1 MPGKCLKFA
10 IAASVSSMALLA
22 GNAAAIAQDVPSE
35 EAGSPSDQSGGIEEI
50 LVTAQRKS
58 ESAQD
63 VPVAI
68 SAFSGDDLQEL
79 GVTQPID
86 IAAQTPGLYIK
97 NGIGSANPYI
107 SVRNVGQSLFV
118 GNASQPVGMYVNDVN
133 LSYTSVMSQPL
144 FDIERVEVLKGPQGT
159 LFGRNSTGGALSYFT
174 AQPTNDTEGSI
185 IAQFGNKAMVDVEGF
200 INIPLSAD
208 VATRAAFK
216 VRRQD
221 GFHTNTL
228 TGNDLGATSYW
239 AGRLTTKWN
248 AGDNFTALLTM
259 DASFDRSGNVPWV
272 SFGFADPSVPVTN
285 ADLIAAG
292 RAQGNGVNFATGNA
306 FGRNEVYGSSS
317 FVAAGLGANNCS
329 EQNTRAE
336 LIARNEAGLC
346 ATHLG
351 HSGDRDLYSGEYSL
365 EPKIKHDLY
374 SAVLNLQYDFG
385 GATATSITGYVNSDR
400 ILEEEFDGTAAIS
413 ADNTYRGKT
422 ELFSQELRLSG
433 DSQLLDWVGGAYYS
447 YDKIDE
453 SDTYAYDDI
462 WFFTHLVDFR
472 QVTKNLGLFAHTKWN
487 LSDKIGLILA
497 GRFTRERISFDGGTD
512 VINVVDPDL
521 DVFGYGLPLTAQQR
535 TRPPAGFESTK
546 TKKFTW
552 KAGLEY
558 KPNDDILLYGFAT
571 KGVKSGG
578 YNGTWTVTNAELRPY
593 RPESLIDYE
602 VGFKTNLM
610 DRALQLNGSM
620 FYYDYRNLQAFVLNS
635 AALFVVDNIPKTA
648 VKGGELDLQF
658 VPNRAIDL
666 RLGVSYTDAEIRSVT
681 ADQVNN
687 GILVGNTTANSA
699 KWTFNGLAKYTWAVS
714 DQMDVALQGDFNYQG
729 KTYFTVQN
737 TPASSQ
743 KGYWLFNAR
752 LTVEP
757 NDGPWSFALWG
768 KNLANKIYVTE
779 AFPDPGEGLISYN
792 LGTPRTFGAT
802 LSYKF

>member
-1 MPGKCLKFA
+1 MGRPKLKQICVITVSA
-10 IAASVSSMALLA
+10 IALTWS
-22 GNAAAIAQDVPSE
+22 GAAAAQTAADDASQPAQE
-35 EAGSPSDQSGGIEEI
+35 ETAGVAEI

-58 ESAQD
+58 ESAQN
-63 VPVAI
+63 VPI
-68 SAFSGDDLQEL
+68 SIAAFSGSDLQEL
-79 GVTQPID
+79 GVSQPID

-174 AQPTNDTEGSI
+174 AQPTSNTEGSI
-185 IAQFGNKAMVDVEGF
+185 IAQFGNKAMVDVEGY
-200 INIPLSAD
+200 INLPLSPTLS
-208 VATRAAFK
+208 TRAAVK

-221 GFHTNTL
+221 GFHHNTL
-228 TGNDLGATSYW
+228 TGNDLGATDYW
-239 AGRLTTKWN
+239 AGRLTTKWES
-248 AGDNFTALLTM
+248 GDSFTALLAL

-292 RAQGNGVNFATGNA
+292 RAQGDGVNFAAGNA
-306 FGRNEVYGSSS
+306 FGRNEVYGSTP
-317 FVAAGLGANNCS
+317 FVTAGLGQNNCS

-351 HSGDRDLYSGEYSL
+351 QSGDRDLYSGAYSL
-365 EPKIKHDLY
+365 EPKIRHDLY
-374 SAVLNLQYDFG
+374 SAVLNLQYDFDW
-385 GATATSITGYVNSDR
+385 ATATSITGYVNSDR

-422 ELFSQELRLSG
+422 ELFSQELRFAG
-433 DSQLLDWVGGAYYS
+433 DSSLLDWVGGVYYS
-447 YDKIDE
+447 HDRIDE
-453 SDTYAYDDI
+453 SDTYKYDNI

-472 QVTKNLGLFAHTKWN
+472 QKTENFGVFGHTKWN
-487 LSDKIGLILA
+487 LSDTIGLILA
-497 GRFTRERISFDGGTD
+497 GRYTRERISFDGGTD
-512 VINVVDPDL
+512 VINVIDPDL

-535 TRPPAGFESTK
+535 TRPPAGFESTLAK
-546 TKKFTW
+546 SFTW
-552 KAGLEY
+552 KVGLEY
-558 KPNDDILLYGFAT
+558 NPDNNILLYGFAT

-578 YNGTWTVTNAELRPY
+578 YNGTWTVTDAELRPY

-610 DRALQLNGSM
+610 DRALQLNGSL

-635 AALFVVDNIPKTA
+635 SALFVVDNIPKTS
-648 VKGGELDLQF
+648 VRGGELDLQF
-658 VPNRAIDL
+658 VPTQSLNL
-666 RLGVSYTDAEIRSVT
+666 RLGISYTDAQIEQVT
-681 ADQVNN
+681 ADQISN
-687 GILVGNTTANSA
+687 GIFAGNTTANSA
-699 KWTFNGLAKYTWAVS
+699 KLTFNGLAKYDIPLS
-714 DQMDVALQGDFNYQG
+714 DTIDLSVQGDFNYQG

-743 KGYWLFNAR
+743 DAYWLFNAR
-752 LTVEP
+752 ITIAP
-757 NDGPWSFALWG
+757 SDGPWSFAIWG
-768 KNLANKIYVTE
+768 KNLANKVYVTE

-792 LGTPRTFGAT
+792 LGTPRTFGGT
-802 LSYKF
+802 ISYKF

>member
-1 MPGKCLKFA
+1 MSKKYIKFA
-10 IAASVSSMALLA
+10 FAASVSSIALMVH
-22 GNAAAIAQDVPSE
+22 NAAIAQETQAQEVAASAEQD
-35 EAGSPSDQSGGIEEI
+35 GGVNEI

-68 SAFSGDDLQEL
+68 SAYSGDDLQDL

-107 SVRNVGQSLFV
+107 SIRNVGQSLFV

-174 AQPTNDTEGSI
+174 VQPTNTTEGSI
-185 IAQFGNKAMVDVEGF
+185 IAQVGNNALVDVEGF

-208 VATRAAFK
+208 VATRAAIK

-228 TGNDLGATSYW
+228 TGNDLGATDYW

-248 AGDNFTALLTM
+248 AGDNFTAVLTL
-259 DASFDRSGNVPWV
+259 DGSFDRSGNVPWV

-306 FGRNEVYGSSS
+306 FGRNEVYGSGS

-346 ATHLG
+346 ATHTG

-365 EPKIKHDLY
+365 EPEINHDLY

-385 GATATSITGYVNSDR
+385 AVTATSITGYVNSDR
-400 ILEEEFDGTAAIS
+400 SLEEEFDGTAAIS

-422 ELFSQELRLSG
+422 ELFSQELRFAG

-453 SDTYAYDDI
+453 TDTYEYDNI
-462 WFFTHLVDFR
+462 WFFTHLVDFK
-472 QVTKNLGLFAHTKWN
+472 QTTKNLGLFAHTKWN
-487 LSDKIGLILA
+487 VTDKLGVILA
-497 GRFTRERISFDGGTD
+497 GRYTQEQISFDGGTD
-512 VINVVDPDL
+512 VINVIDPDL
-521 DVFGYGLPLTAQQR
+521 DVFGYGLPLIAQQR
-535 TRPPAGFESTK
+535 TRPPVGFGSTK

-578 YNGTWTVTNAELRPY
+578 YNGTWTVTNDELRPY
-593 RPESLIDYE
+593 RPETLIDYE

-610 DRALQLNGSM
+610 DRDLQFNGSA

-635 AALFVVDNIPKTA
+635 GFLFVVDNIPKTG
-648 VKGGELDLQF
+648 VKGGELDIQYA
-658 VPNRAIDL
+658 PNRAVDL
-666 RLGVSYTDAEIRSVT
+666 RLGVSYTDAEIKSVT
-681 ADQVNN
+681 ADQINN
-687 GILVGNTTANSA
+687 GILAGNTTANSA
-699 KWTFNGLAKYTWAVS
+699 KWTFNGLAKYTLPVS
-714 DQMDVALQGDFNYQG
+714 DSIDVSLQGDFNYQG

-743 KGYWLFNAR
+743 NAYWLFNAR
-752 LTVEP
+752 LTIEP
-757 NDGPWSFALWG
+757 NDGPWSFALWA
-768 KNLANKIYVTE
+768 KNLANKVYVTE
-779 AFPDPGEGLISYN
+779 AFPDPGEGLIAYN
-792 LGTPRTFGAT
+792 LGTRRTVGAS
-802 LSYKF
+802 LSYRF